1 MAKKPNNKM
10 IGLFMAVGIG
20 VFALILLISLR
31 NVIFQNN
38 KNIIVMYFDESL
50 RGLSVGSSVMF
61 KGVEVGQVSR
71 IELVA
76 NTKDLSFRIPVYVEF
91 NPDQR
96 IISRDKTIRGKQ
108 ELLSELIKKGLRARL
123 GVQNYITGQLFIELA
138 MLPDTPLI
146 LKYEASDGDYMEIP
160 TVLSP
165 MGMIS
170 KDFSK
175 LPIKQ
180 AVDNINGTF
189 ATLNKDLPVLMPKLI
204 DTAATTNAI
213 LQENRRVTNE
223 MIKNLNQAAKNIS
236 NAAQSFGNL
245 SDYIERHPD
254 ALLKGKKQ

>member
-1 MAKKPNNKM
+1 M
-10 IGLFMAVGIG
+10 
-20 VFALILLISLR
+20 
-31 NVIFQNN
+31 
-38 KNIIVMYFDESL
+38 KNIIKLPIGQAD
-50 RGLSVGSSVMF
+50 F
-61 KGVEVGQVSR
+61 KEIIHVGQVSEMV
-71 IELVA
+71 ELGIWS
-76 NTKDLSFRIPVYVEF
+76 K
-91 NPDQR
+91 
-96 IISRDKTIRGKQ
+96 
-108 ELLSELIKKGLRARL
+108 
-123 GVQNYITGQLFIELA
+123 
-138 MLPDTPLI
+138 

-160 TVLSP
+160 TILSP

-170 KDFSK
+170 QDFSK

-223 MIKNLNQAAKNIS
+223 TIKNLNQAAKNIS

-254 ALLKGKKQ
+254 ALLKGKKK